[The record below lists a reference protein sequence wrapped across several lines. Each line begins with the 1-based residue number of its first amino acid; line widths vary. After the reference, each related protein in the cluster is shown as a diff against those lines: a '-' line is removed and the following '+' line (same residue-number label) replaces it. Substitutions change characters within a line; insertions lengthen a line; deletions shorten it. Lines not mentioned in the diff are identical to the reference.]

1 MSGALGKFLML
12 LISDQWTVNIYRD
25 FPSECFVDTVVFRCG
40 RKILISS
47 DNVSDSHQMVI
58 YNVCKVVGR
67 VSVRLDQDQV
77 FHFFVVYCDVSVN
90 HIVESSSS
98 LCRHIETDN
107 MRFACI
113 QTSLYFFFGKVQTS
127 LVIDGDLL
135 ACNYTFHRFQFL
147 RTAEAVVSITLLNKL
162 LCIFEID
169 SGCLSLTLY
178 IWSDTTVLVR
188 SFIMNKSGVFH
199 GTVDDVYGSLYITLL
214 VCILDSKDKISVFMF
229 CNQVCVQC
237 GTQISYMHPA
247 CRARC
252 KSGSDLCHFIISCLS
267 KM

>member
-1 MSGALGKFLML
+1 MSGTFGKFLMFFVC
-12 LISDQWTVNIYRD
+12 DQRTMNVYRNL
-25 FPSECFVDTVVFRCG
+25 PSECFVDTVVFRCR

-67 VSVRLDQDQV
+67 VSVRLDQNQV

-90 HIVESSSS
+90 YIVESSGS

-135 ACNYTFHRFQFL
+135 ACNDTFHGFQFL
-147 RTAEAVVSITLLNKL
+147 RTAEAVVSITLFNKL

-178 IWSDTTVLVR
+178 VRTYAAVLVR
-188 SFIMNKSGVFH
+188 TFIVKKSCTCH
-199 GTVDDVYGSLYITLL
+199 GTIDDIYSSFYITLL
-214 VCILDSKDKISVFMF
+214 VCILDSKDKVSIFMF